1 MKMEISLMEKKT
13 PRIGIFVCECGGNI
27 GDVVDVKAV
36 IEAVKGWEG
45 IAVAKYNKY
54 LCSKPAQEIIL
65 EAIKKEN
72 LDRVV
77 VASCT
82 PRMHLAT
89 FQSVLERAG
98 LNPYMLEFVNIR
110 EQDSWV
116 LGPHRSPEATKK
128 AISLIRGGYERSREL
143 EPLETISEKGS
154 REILIVGGGIAGI
167 TAALELGYLGY
178 KVHLVDRKP
187 SIGGN
192 MAKLTKVFPTL
203 DCAQCILTP
212 RMAEVGRNSNVN
224 LLTYAEVQEVSGRPG
239 NYDVKVFMKPRG
251 VDVQKCRSCGVC
263 AKVCPVSVPDEF
275 NEGLSQR
282 KAAYIEF
289 PQAVPSAY
297 VIDFSACTKCRK
309 CEQLCPAKA
318 ITIDDPGKTVD
329 LHVGGIILATGYQ
342 LYDAHHLETL
352 GYGAY
357 KDVITMMDLE
367 RLVSATGPTGGYV
380 KRADGS
386 DVKRM
391 AIVLCAGSRD
401 KKYIPYCSR
410 ICCMYALKQAF
421 VLKKML
427 GIDVSIYYTDI
438 RATGKGYEDLYWRDQ
453 EAGVGFVRG
462 KVAEVFKSKGNGKL
476 VVLAEDTLTGEVR
489 EEEFDMVALA
499 TPMVP
504 PAGLKDL
511 ADKMKVSIGEDGFI
525 TEKHPKLDP
534 VDSLVTGVFAC
545 GCALSPKD
553 VRDTVSDGLGASAK
567 AALFLKSDY
576 VTTSPEKAFVVGDLC
591 DGCGECVPV
600 CPVNAITLHGGKAE
614 IDPFQCVGCGACIP
628 VCPREAID
636 FRNWTARQIFA
647 TLRGVLAEK
656 AAGEVRVVAF
666 VDRNVGYTGMDF
678 LGLDRASY
686 PENVRI
692 VAVPSTAI
700 LGLKHLLGAFA
711 FGADGVL
718 VIEGSQEIDEK
729 FSKRR
734 VIEFGRELGKFGVE
748 SMRVR
753 YSYVPLPVYKKA
765 AELFSMFVDRIK
777 KFGPLADEKRSVI
790 REKLEL

>member
-1 MKMEISLMEKKT
+1 MEKKT

-36 IEAVKGWEG
+36 VDAVKNWEG
-45 IAVAKYNKY
+45 VATAKYHKY
-54 LCSKPAQEIIL
+54 LCSKPAQEMIL
-65 EAIKKEN
+65 EAIKKSN

-98 LNPYMLEFVNIR
+98 MNPYMLEFVNIR
-110 EQDSWV
+110 EQSSWV
-116 LGPHRSPEATKK
+116 HGPHASAEATRK
-128 AISLIRGGYERSREL
+128 AISLIKGGYERSREL

-154 REILIVGGGIAGI
+154 REILIIGGGIAGI
-167 TAALELGYLGY
+167 TAALELGYLGF
-178 KVHLVDRKP
+178 KVHLVERKP

-212 RMAEVGRNSNVN
+212 RMAEVGRNPNVN

-239 NYDVKVFMKPRG
+239 NYAIKVFMKPRG
-251 VDVQKCRSCGVC
+251 VDVEKCRSCGVC
-263 AKVCPVSVPDEF
+263 AKVCPVTVPDEF

-282 KAAYIEF
+282 KVAYIEF

-297 VIDFSACTKCRK
+297 TIDFDACTKCRK

-318 ITIDDPGKTVD
+318 ITIDDSGKTVD
-329 LHVGGIILATGYQ
+329 LHVGAIILATGYK
-342 LYDAHHLETL
+342 LYDAKNLEIY
-352 GYGAY
+352 GYGNY

-367 RLVSATGPTGGYV
+367 RFVSATGPTGGYV

-386 DVKRM
+386 DVKKM

-401 KKYIPYCSR
+401 KNYIPYCSR
-410 ICCMYALKQAF
+410 ICCMYSLKQAF

-427 GIDVSIYYTDI
+427 GIDVTIYYIDI
-438 RATGKGYEDLYWRDQ
+438 RATGKGYEDLYWRDE
-453 EAGVGFVRG
+453 EAGVLFVKG
-462 KVAEVFKSKGNGKL
+462 KVAEVYRNNSSGKL
-476 VVLAEDTLTGEVR
+476 VVLAEDTLTGETR
-489 EEEFDMVALA
+489 EDEYDMVALA
-499 TPMVP
+499 TPMVAP
-504 PAGLKDL
+504 SGLKEL

-534 VDSLVTGVFAC
+534 VDTLVTGVFVG
-545 GCALSPKD
+545 GCAISPKD
-553 VRDTVSDGLGASAK
+553 VRDTVSDGLGAAAK
-567 AALFLKSDY
+567 ASLFLKSDY
-576 VTTSPEKAFVVGDLC
+576 VTTSPEKAYVIVDLC
-591 DGCGECVPV
+591 NGCGECVKI
-600 CPVNAITLHGGKAE
+600 CPVNAIAMQEGKAK

-636 FRNWTARQIFA
+636 FKNATAKQIVA
-647 TLRGVLAEK
+647 QLRGVLSDKE
-656 AAGEVRVVAF
+656 AGEVRVVAF

-678 LGLDRASY
+678 LGLDRTNY

-692 VAVPSTAI
+692 VSVPSTAI
-700 LGLKHLLGAFA
+700 LGLKHLLSVFA
-711 FGADGVL
+711 LGADGVL
-718 VIEGSQEIDEK
+718 VIEGSQEIDERFMK
-729 FSKRR
+729 KRM
-734 VIEFGRELGKFGVE
+734 IELGKELAQYGVE

-765 AELFSMFVDRIK
+765 AELFTMFTDRIK
-777 KFGPLADEKRSVI
+777 KFGPLAEEKRNVI
-790 REKLEL
+790 RQKLQV

>member
-1 MKMEISLMEKKT
+1 MEKKM

-36 IEAVKGWEG
+36 VDTVKNWEG
-45 IAVAKYNKY
+45 VVTAKYHKY
-54 LCSKPAQEIIL
+54 LCSKPAQEMIL

-89 FQSVLERAG
+89 FQNVLERAG

-116 LGPHRSPEATKK
+116 HGTHGLSAEATKK
-128 AISLIRGGYERSREL
+128 AISLIRGGYERSLEL
-143 EPLETISEKGS
+143 EPLQPISEKGS
-154 REILIVGGGIAGI
+154 REILIIGGGIAGI
-167 TAALELGYLGY
+167 TAALELGYLGF
-178 KVHLVDRKP
+178 KVHLVERKP

-212 RMAEVGRNSNVN
+212 RMAEVGRNPNVN

-239 NYDVKVFMKPRG
+239 NYTVKVFMKPRG
-251 VDVQKCRSCGVC
+251 VDVEKCRSCGVC

-297 VIDFSACTKCRK
+297 AIDFNACTKCRK

-318 ITIDDPGKTVD
+318 INIDDPGKIVE
-329 LHVGGIILATGYQ
+329 LNVGAIILATGYE
-342 LYDAHHLETL
+342 LYDAHNLEIY
-352 GYGAY
+352 GYGNY

-367 RLVSATGPTGGYV
+367 RLTSATGPTGGYV

-386 DVKRM
+386 DVRKM

-401 KKYIPYCSR
+401 KNYIPYCSR
-410 ICCMYALKQAF
+410 ICCMYSLKQAF

-427 GIDVSIYYTDI
+427 GIDVTVYYIDI

-453 EAGVGFVRG
+453 EAGVVFVKG
-462 KVAEVFKSKGNGKL
+462 KVAEIYKNNENGKL
-476 VVLAEDTLTGEVR
+476 VVLAEDTLTGEMR
-489 EEEFDMVALA
+489 EDEYDMVALA
-499 TPMVP
+499 TPMIP
-504 PAGLKDL
+504 PSGLKEL
-511 ADKMKVSIGEDGFI
+511 AEKLKVPLGEDGFI

-534 VDSLVTGVFAC
+534 VDTLVTGIFAG

-553 VRDTVSDGLGASAK
+553 VRDTVSDGLGAAAK
-567 AALFLKSDY
+567 ASLFLKSDY
-576 VTTSPEKAFVVGDLC
+576 VTTSPEKAFVIADLC
-591 DGCGECVPV
+591 NGCKACVPI
-600 CPVNAITLHGGKAE
+600 CPVNAITMQEDKAK
-614 IDPFQCVGCGACIP
+614 IDPFQCIGCGACIP
-628 VCPREAID
+628 VCPQEAID
-636 FRNWTARQIFA
+636 FKNSTSRQIVA
-647 TLRGVLAEK
+647 ELRGVLADK
-656 AAGEVRVVAF
+656 TADEVRIVAF
-666 VDRNVGYTGMDF
+666 VDKNVGYTGMDF
-678 LGLDRASY
+678 LGLDRAVY

-700 LGLKHLLGAFA
+700 LGLKHLLTAFA

-718 VIEGSQEIDEK
+718 VIEGSEEIDEK
-729 FSKRR
+729 FTKKRM
-734 VIEFGRELGKFGVE
+734 VDMTRELAKYGVE

-765 AELFSMFVDRIK
+765 AELFNMFTDRIK
-777 KFGPLADEKRSVI
+777 KFGPLTEEERDTI
-790 REKLEL
+790 RQQLKI